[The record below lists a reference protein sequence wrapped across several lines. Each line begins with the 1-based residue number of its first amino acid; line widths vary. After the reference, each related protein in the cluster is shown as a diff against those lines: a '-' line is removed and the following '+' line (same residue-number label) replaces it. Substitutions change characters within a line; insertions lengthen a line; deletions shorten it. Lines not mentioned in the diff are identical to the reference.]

1 MKHFLALELSSEEVC
16 VICRDDYGKYIRGT
30 EVKLKIKSL
39 ELTKRFLGYDRDITL
54 CEADCVLLG
63 LHK

>member
-1 MKHFLALELSSEEVC
+1 M
-16 VICRDDYGKYIRGT
+16 RGT

-39 ELTKRFLGYDRDITL
+39 ELSQKFLGHEKDMSL
-54 CEADCVLLG
+54 LEADCILLG